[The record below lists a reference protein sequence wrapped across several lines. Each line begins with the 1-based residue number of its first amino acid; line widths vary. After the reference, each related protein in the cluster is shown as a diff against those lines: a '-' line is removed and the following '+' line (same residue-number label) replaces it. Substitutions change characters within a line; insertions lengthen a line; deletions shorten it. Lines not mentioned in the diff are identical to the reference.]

1 MVENIKKIEGANK
14 SPLCLKMISEQTI
27 QKLVE
32 EKIKGT
38 DVFLVQVK
46 VKPANKIEV
55 FVDEPKHVSIETCI
69 AISKFI
75 ESKLDREA
83 EDFELIVSSPGIDEA
98 FTVLP
103 QYQKYY
109 GKQVGIIQKDGIK
122 VIGSLANADDK
133 TVTIEIKT
141 TERKQIGKGKQTVIN
156 NVTIDLDKIKETKL
170 ILPF

>member
-1 MVENIKKIEGANK
+1 
-14 SPLCLKMISEQTI
+14 MISEQTI

-32 EKIKGT
+32 EKIKGSP
-38 DVFLVQVK
+38 VFLVGVK

-55 FVDEPKHVSIETCI
+55 YVDEPNHISIEKCI
-69 AISKFI
+69 EISKHI
-75 ESKLDREA
+75 EANLDRDV
-83 EDFELIVSSPGIDEA
+83 EDFELVVSSPGIDEA

-109 GKQVGIIQKDGIK
+109 GKQVGVVKKDGSK
-122 VIGSLANADDK
+122 VIGSLANADEK

>member
-1 MVENIKKIEGANK
+1 MKGLLK
-14 SPLCLKMISEQTI
+14 SLLCLTMISEQTI

-46 VKPANKIEV
+46 VKPSNKIEV

-69 AISKFI
+69 AISKYI
-75 ESKLDREA
+75 ESKLDRDA

-109 GKQVGIIQKDGIK
+109 GKQVGVVQKDGTK

>member
-1 MVENIKKIEGANK
+1 
-14 SPLCLKMISEQTI
+14 MISEQTI

-32 EKIKGT
+32 DKIKGT

-55 FVDEPKHVSIETCI
+55 FVDEPNHISIETCI
-69 AISKFI
+69 GISKHI
-75 ESKLDREA
+75 ESNLDREA

-109 GKQVGIIQKDGIK
+109 GKQVGVIKKDGIK
-122 VIGSLANADDK
+122 VIGSLAHADDK
-133 TVTIEIKT
+133 TITVEIKT
-141 TERKQIGKGKQTVIN
+141 TERKQVGKGKQTVIN
-156 NVTIDLDKIKETKL
+156 NVTIELDKIKETKL

>member
-1 MVENIKKIEGANK
+1 
-14 SPLCLKMISEQTI
+14 MISEQTI

-32 EKIKGT
+32 DKIKGT

-55 FVDEPKHVSIETCI
+55 FVDEPNHISIETCI
-69 AISKFI
+69 GISKHI
-75 ESKLDREA
+75 EANLDRDA

-109 GKQVGIIQKDGIK
+109 GKQVGVIKKDGIK
-122 VIGSLANADDK
+122 VIGSLAHADDK
-133 TVTIEIKT
+133 TITIEIKT
-141 TERKQIGKGKQTVIN
+141 TERKQVGKGKQTVIN

>member
-1 MVENIKKIEGANK
+1 
-14 SPLCLKMISEQTI
+14 MISEQTI

-32 EKIKGT
+32 AKISGT

-55 FVDEPKHVSIETCI
+55 FVDEPAHISIEKCI
-69 AISKFI
+69 EISKHI
-75 ESKLDREA
+75 EASLDRDK

-98 FTVLP
+98 FIVLP

-109 GKQVGIIQKDGIK
+109 GKQVSVVQKDGIK
-122 VIGSLANADDK
+122 IIGSLVNADET
-133 TVTIEIKT
+133 TVTIETKT
-141 TERKQIGKGKQTVIN
+141 RERKQIGKGKQTIIE

>member
-1 MVENIKKIEGANK
+1 
-14 SPLCLKMISEQTI
+14 MISEQTI

-38 DVFLVQVK
+38 PVFLVQAK

-55 FVDEPKHVSIETCI
+55 FVDEPNHISIEKCI
-69 AISKFI
+69 EISKHI
-75 ESKLDREA
+75 EANLNRDD

-103 QYQKYY
+103 QYQKYI
-109 GKQVGIIQKDGIK
+109 GKQVAVIKKDGIK
-122 VIGSLANADDK
+122 VIGALANADE
-133 TVTIEIKT
+133 TNITIETKT
-141 TERKQIGKGKQTVIN
+141 RERKQIGKGKQTVIEN
-156 NVTIDLDKIKETKL
+156 ITIALDTIKETKL

>member
-1 MVENIKKIEGANK
+1 
-14 SPLCLKMISEQTI
+14 MISEQTI

-32 EKIKGT
+32 DKIKGT

-55 FVDEPKHVSIETCI
+55 FVDEPNHISIETCI
-69 AISKFI
+69 GISKHI
-75 ESKLDREA
+75 EANLDRDA

-98 FTVLP
+98 FNVLP
-103 QYQKYY
+103 QYQKYF
-109 GKQVGIIQKDGIK
+109 GKQVGVIKKDGIK

-133 TVTIEIKT
+133 TITIEIKT
-141 TERKQIGKGKQTVIN
+141 TERKQVGKGKQTVIN

>member
-1 MVENIKKIEGANK
+1 
-14 SPLCLKMISEQTI
+14 MISEQTI

-38 DVFLVQVK
+38 PVFLVQVK

-55 FVDEPKHVSIETCI
+55 FIDEPTHITIETCR
-69 AISKFI
+69 AISKHI
-75 ESKLDREA
+75 EAGLNRDD
-83 EDFELIVSSPGIDEA
+83 EDFELMVSSPGIDEA

-103 QYQKYY
+103 QYQKYI
-109 GKQVGIIQKDGIK
+109 GKQVGVIKKDGLK
-122 VIGSLANADDK
+122 VIGALAGA
-133 TVTIEIKT
+133 TETSITIEIKT
-141 TERKQIGKGKQTVIN
+141 TERKKIGKGKQTIIE

>member
-1 MVENIKKIEGANK
+1 
-14 SPLCLKMISEQTI
+14 MISEQTI

-32 EKIKGT
+32 DKIKGT

-55 FVDEPKHVSIETCI
+55 FVDEPNHISIETCI
-69 AISKFI
+69 GISKHI
-75 ESKLDREA
+75 EANLDRDA

-109 GKQVGIIQKDGIK
+109 GKQVGVIKKDGIK
-122 VIGSLANADDK
+122 VIGSLAHADDK
-133 TVTIEIKT
+133 TITVEIKT
-141 TERKQIGKGKQTVIN
+141 TERKQVGKGKQTVIN
-156 NVTIDLDKIKETKL
+156 NVTIELDKIKETKL